1 METGLTKTQEL
12 KLISRQQLQIISEST
27 TAIKLRNNDFEGL
40 AKSVSNSVADLIQCQ
55 PIAMMK
61 QVVDPLTMEIFLVK
75 QLEGLKNMVNIDAR
89 LNLQNHHIPMIAE
102 DILKRYPV
110 ESLEDFV
117 LCFRRGSAGFYG
129 SIYRLDAA
137 VLNEWIQKY
146 LEEKYTHIEA
156 ANTRASEKN
165 DPKESLQNVID
176 YEAYKKRKE
185 LEDSQPKQ
193 TNQKENEYQK
203 FKMEWAA
210 KRKAELTALEKA
222 CGVTEEM
229 KEEVK

>member
-1 METGLTKTQEL
+1 MQEL
-12 KLISRQQLQIISEST
+12 KLISQQQLQTISEST

-61 QVVDPLTMEIFLVK
+61 QVVSPLSMEIFLVK
-75 QLEGLKNMVNIDAR
+75 QLESLKDIVTIDAR

-137 VLNEWIQKY
+137 VINERI
-146 LEEKYTHIEA
+146 L
-156 ANTRASEKN
+156 S
-165 DPKESLQNVID
+165 
-176 YEAYKKRKE
+176 
-185 LEDSQPKQ
+185 
-193 TNQKENEYQK
+193 
-203 FKMEWAA
+203 
-210 KRKAELTALEKA
+210 
-222 CGVTEEM
+222 
-229 KEEVK
+229 

>member
-1 METGLTKTQEL
+1 
-12 KLISRQQLQIISEST
+12 
-27 TAIKLRNNDFEGL
+27 
-40 AKSVSNSVADLIQCQ
+40 
-55 PIAMMK
+55 MMK

-75 QLEGLKNMVNIDAR
+75 QLESLKDMVTIDAR

-137 VLNEWIQKY
+137 VINEWIQKY

-156 ANTRASEKN
+156 LNTRATEKN
-165 DPKESLQNVID
+165 DPKESLKNVID

-185 LEDSQPKQ
+185 IEDAQPKQ

-229 KEEVK
+229 KEQKQEEVK